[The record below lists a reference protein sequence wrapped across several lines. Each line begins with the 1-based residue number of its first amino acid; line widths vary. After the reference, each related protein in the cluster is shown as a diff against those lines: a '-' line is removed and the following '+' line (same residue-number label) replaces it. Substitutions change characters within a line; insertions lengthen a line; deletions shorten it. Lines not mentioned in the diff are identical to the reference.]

1 MATIT
6 SLPHELLIYLRDRFG
21 HEFYAHY
28 AFVRINA
35 AEMNYAIQLGEKV
48 GGQLP
53 DEWSDIN
60 QMAFAAFDHQGETQ
74 CNEMS
79 GWWHTRGCRSVNL
92 NIQMGSGTPRIRYA
106 NISKPNLCNI
116 IKVITLGVY
125 KVREENSV
133 RTETKEKYTIFFS
146 FQMKNTGDVVRR
158 FFLIF

>member
-106 NISKPNLCNI
+106 NISKSNLCNI
-116 IKVITLGVY
+116 YYKRCKISIINFKLQNFNHQSYIFKMVIRTSSRLLRQLCWY
-125 KVREENSV
+125 VR
-133 RTETKEKYTIFFS
+133 
-146 FQMKNTGDVVRR
+146 
-158 FFLIF
+158 